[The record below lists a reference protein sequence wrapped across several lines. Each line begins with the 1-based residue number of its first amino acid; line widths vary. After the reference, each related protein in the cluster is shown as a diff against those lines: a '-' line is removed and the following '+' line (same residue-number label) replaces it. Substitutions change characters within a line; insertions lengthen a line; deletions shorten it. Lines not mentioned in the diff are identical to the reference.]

1 MKKSTS
7 ILWFLASIL
16 MIAAGIVCF
25 ALPVDT
31 TLTTLAYVIGAIVLV
46 IGAIVLVIGVV
57 EIAMFFTTVG
67 LFGGG
72 AFLADGIITTILGI
86 IMLSNENVVAG
97 FLPFIFAMWFIYEGI
112 SELSM
117 AIAAGRLK
125 LPYWWVL
132 LITSIFEIVFGM
144 LAFFNPVGGAIY
156 LTVLLGVFLLVHGI
170 SMLGDWCVA
179 FRVKNFFRKWMGDMK
194 TNADEIDG

>member
-46 IGAIVLVIGVV
+46 IGVV

-72 AFLADGIITTILGI
+72 AFLADGI

-117 AIAAGRLK
+117 AIAAGRLR

>member
-1 MKKSTS
+1 
-7 ILWFLASIL
+7 

-46 IGAIVLVIGVV
+46 IGVV

-72 AFLADGIITTILGI
+72 AFLANGI

-117 AIAAGRLK
+117 AIAAGRLR

>member
-46 IGAIVLVIGVV
+46 IGVV

-72 AFLADGIITTILGI
+72 AFNHDDSRHNHAFQRKRRRRFPALHFR
-86 IMLSNENVVAG
+86 NVVYLRRH
-97 FLPFIFAMWFIYEGI
+97 FGI
-112 SELSM
+112 VDGDCCGQTQT
-117 AIAAGRLK
+117 A
-125 LPYWWVL
+125 VL
-132 LITSIFEIVFGM
+132 
-144 LAFFNPVGGAIY
+144 VGA
-156 LTVLLGVFLLVHGI
+156 
-170 SMLGDWCVA
+170 SD
-179 FRVKNFFRKWMGDMK
+179 NFD
-194 TNADEIDG
+194 I

>member
-1 MKKSTS
+1 
-7 ILWFLASIL
+7 

-31 TLTTLAYVIGAIVLV
+31 TLTTLAYV

-86 IMLSNENVVAG
+86 IMLQT
-97 FLPFIFAMWFIYEGI
+97 
-112 SELSM
+112 
-117 AIAAGRLK
+117 K
-125 LPYWWVL
+125 
-132 LITSIFEIVFGM
+132 TSSQVSCPSFSQCGLF
-144 LAFFNPVGGAIY
+144 
-156 LTVLLGVFLLVHGI
+156 TK
-170 SMLGDWCVA
+170 A
-179 FRVKNFFRKWMGDMK
+179 FRNCRWRLPR
-194 TNADEIDG
+194 ADSDCRTGGYF

>member
-31 TLTTLAYVIGAIVLV
+31 TLTTLAYV

-117 AIAAGRLK
+117 AIAAGRLR

-179 FRVKNFFRKWMGDMK
+179 FRVKNFFRKWVGDMK